1 MIRIRMYWSFWKIV
15 IICCQDILF
24 YLGWLPAILL
34 MVVEVVFM
42 ISTAGVTIQNQQCDG
57 RDIVLQAIW
66 IGLLLRVSGGILYS
80 FGVPIPIL
88 LPFTGSVV
96 VIAIRFV

>member
-1 MIRIRMYWSFWKIV
+1 
-15 IICCQDILF
+15 
-24 YLGWLPAILL
+24 
-34 MVVEVVFM
+34 M

-88 LPFTGSVV
+88 LPFTGSVG
-96 VIAIRFV
+96 VIADTICIGILSLSFGFNKFKWYFDLIEDEIIEEWDDDEEDDE